1 MYHIVYCK
9 FLTTMPTD
17 AKKITFIKKKG
28 SFSYQVIPFGLK
40 EHECNILM
48 ACFEDVFS
56 VCFFFFLGYFED
68 VFLFDQQ
75 DHEDLYR

>member
-28 SFSYQVIPFGLK
+28 NFSYQVIPFGLK
-40 EHECNILM
+40 EHECQIYL
-48 ACFEDVFS
+48 S
-56 VCFFFFLGYFED
+56 KKKKKT
-68 VFLFDQQ
+68 
-75 DHEDLYR
+75 